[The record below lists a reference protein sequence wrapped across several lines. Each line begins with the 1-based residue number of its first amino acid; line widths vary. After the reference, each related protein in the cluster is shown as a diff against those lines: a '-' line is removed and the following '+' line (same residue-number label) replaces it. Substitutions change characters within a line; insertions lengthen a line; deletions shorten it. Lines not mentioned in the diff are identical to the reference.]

1 MSDTSSQV
9 TQSQSRGASEATEG
23 AFAAGARAGGPGGGE
38 GPSSVLTTCQSPKP
52 ERAPWSRKQKRH
64 YQTIMSVLHRWEHRS
79 MSVVWV
85 MLTTGKG
92 GDRRKLR
99 EHLWELERR
108 VCRERGKSKI
118 EHVVVDTT
126 EGNGVLHILWAAE
139 GSLYVDQ
146 AWLSS
151 EWEKIHG
158 ARYVWISRYRK
169 GTRGRLS
176 RYMVSQ
182 YMSGQAGAGV
192 RISWSWKT
200 TFTVPIKAAWRAIKR
215 ASPSSHK
222 RDLIAL
228 WERFL
233 CGESLFLNGWCFSL
247 ETFRGVRLL
256 MDLERSGRG
265 LYVVGASG

>member
-9 TQSQSRGASEATEG
+9 TPSQSSGCADHAEG
-23 AFAAGARAGGPGGGE
+23 VLGGGTPCGAGG
-38 GPSSVLTTCQSPKP
+38 GPECTPSVLTTCQSPKR
-52 ERAPWSRKQKRH
+52 ERVPWSRKQKRH
-64 YQTIMSVLHRWEHRS
+64 YQTIMSVLHRWEVRS
-79 MSVVWV
+79 RSVVWV
-85 MLTTGKG
+85 MLTTGRG
-92 GDRRKLR
+92 GDPRKLR
-99 EHLWELERR
+99 AHLWELERR
-108 VCRERGKSKI
+108 VCRKVNKSKI

-158 ARYVWISRYRK
+158 ARYVWIARYRK
-169 GTRGRLS
+169 GSRGRLS

-200 TFTVPIKAAWRAIKR
+200 IFTVPLKAAWRAIKR
-215 ASPSSHK
+215 ASGCDHK

-233 CGESLFLNGWCFSL
+233 GGEMIDLGGWRLSL
-247 ETFRGVRLL
+247 ETFSAVRVL
-256 MDLERSGRG
+256 MDLERSGRE
-265 LYVVGASG
+265 LQYVV